1 VVSVVATNSQTV
13 RDEVAALL
21 GIDPDDVDPNADLIA
36 SGLDSIRMMSLS
48 GRWRKQGINVGFAAL
63 AANPTVAAWMDLVA
77 EHAPAEAQGART
89 ALDAGDASGDA
100 TDPFPLAPI
109 QHAFWVGRNNDQQL
123 GGVGAHLYVEFDG
136 AGVDP
141 QRLRTAAAKLA
152 ARHPMLRVEILPDG
166 TQRIGDRA
174 LPVTVYDLRD
184 LDPAAAEA
192 QLEVTRDSK
201 SHQMLHDEVLQLSLS
216 LLPGARTR
224 LHVDMDMQA
233 ADAVSYRN
241 FMADLAVLY
250 RGVELP
256 GLEYTYRDYR
266 ARLTASVPP
275 PSPQDLQWWADR
287 VPDLPDPP
295 ALPLVPLPEQRN
307 PHRSIRLWEVLDV
320 PTRDALFAAAQRRGI
335 TPAMAVGASYAN
347 ALAHWS
353 TESRFLLN
361 LPMFGREPYHPDVDK
376 LVGDFTSSLLLDID
390 LTGADTAAAR
400 ARVVQET
407 LHATAAHSS
416 VSGLDVLRD
425 VSRHRGNQT
434 LATIVYTSALG
445 LGDLFAGDVTDQ
457 FGAPVWTIS
466 QGPQVLIDAQ
476 ATPIAD
482 GLMINWD
489 VRAEAFRPGV
499 AEAMFAYHLAE
510 LRRLAA
516 DDAAWDAPDPPAA
529 SAQQRRVRAELNA
542 STATPS
548 GDVLYT
554 GFLTNAAS
562 APDAPAVFCGAGNLS
577 YGQLRDRVLAVA
589 AALQSRGVCHGE
601 VVAVLGPKSVEQVIA
616 LLAISIAGAAYLPVG
631 VDQPADRAARILR
644 TGGVDF
650 ALICGPDT
658 DHLELP
664 SLTVAD
670 AEIIGDPAQFEPVE
684 VSPSDLAYVLFTSGS
699 TGEPKGVEITHDAA
713 MNTIEFINAHFGIGP
728 ADRCL
733 ALSHLECDLSVIDVF
748 GTMRS
753 GGSMVVVDEE
763 QRRDPDVWVRLIDEH
778 QVSVLHFLT
787 GWVEMLVAAGESG
800 SDGGAGESGPA
811 GGALSSL
818 RVVPTGGDWVRP
830 ELVRALRAASPQ
842 VRFAGLGGATET
854 ATHNTIFEVGFDE
867 DALPSHWT
875 SVPFGVPLTNNCC
888 RVVDARGEDCPDW
901 VPGELWVGGRGIA
914 RGYRGRDDLTADR
927 FVEHDGRRWY
937 RTGDLVRS
945 WPDGTL
951 EFVGRADHRIKIS
964 GFRIELGEVEG
975 ALCRVPGVDAAVAVL
990 VPVEGGHDLLGAVV
1004 RADGDG
1010 LDAGRDKETVAQAIR
1025 TVMAELVPAHMIP
1038 QVLLVADRIP
1048 YAGGK
1053 TDRTAAVRMLK
1064 AAGAPEARG
1073 YRAPSGPLETAM
1085 CAIVGDVLGQ
1095 TGVGADDDF
1104 FALGGDS
1111 VLGTQLVARIRDW
1124 LDTSTVMVADIFA
1137 ARTVAAMAGLFT
1149 ARESGSDRLHL
1160 VSELYLEVA
1169 GMDGA
1174 EVASELARTA
1184 PEPALGN

>member
-1 VVSVVATNSQTV
+1 MVATSSQTV
-13 RDEVAALL
+13 RDEVAELL
-21 GIDPDDVDPNADLIA
+21 GVSPDAVDPDADLIA

-63 AANPTVAAWMDLVA
+63 AANPTVAAWIELVA
-77 EHAPAEAQGART
+77 EHAPDAPAEEPVQEV
-89 ALDAGDASGDA
+89 AGVGEDGD
-100 TDPFPLAPI
+100 TFPLAPI
-109 QHAFWVGRNNDQQL
+109 QHAFWVGRNHDQQL

-141 QRLRTAAAKLA
+141 LRLQTAADKLA

-166 TQRIGDRA
+166 TQRIGDRP

-184 LDPAAAEA
+184 LDEAAAEA
-192 QLEVTRDSK
+192 QLELTRESK

-216 LLPGARTR
+216 LLPGGRTR
-224 LHVDMDMQA
+224 LHVDMDMQC

-241 FMADLAVLY
+241 FMADLAAFY
-250 RGVELP
+250 RGADLP
-256 GLEYTYRDYR
+256 DLGYTYREYR
-266 ARLTASVPP
+266 AQLTATVPP
-275 PSPQDLQWWADR
+275 PSEQDRQWWAER
-287 VPDLPDPP
+287 IPDLPDPP
-295 ALPLVPLPEQRN
+295 ALPLVSLSDQHN

-320 PTRDALFAAAQRRGI
+320 ATRDALFAAAHRRGI

-353 TESRFLLN
+353 TQSRFLLN

-425 VSRHRGNQT
+425 MSRHRGSQT

-445 LGDLFAGDVTDQ
+445 LGDLFAGDVTDH

-476 ATPIAD
+476 ATPLAD

-489 VRAEAFRPGV
+489 VRTEAFRPGV

-510 LRRLAA
+510 LRRLAT
-516 DDAAWDAPDPPAA
+516 DDAAWDATDPPAA
-529 SAQQRRVRAELNA
+529 SEAQREVRARLNA
-542 STATPS
+542 STSTPS
-548 GDVLYT
+548 GDVLHT
-554 GFLTNAAS
+554 GFLANAA
-562 APDAPAVFCGAGNLS
+562 AVPDAPAVFCSAGNLS
-577 YGQLRDRVLAVA
+577 YGELQDKVLAVA

-601 VVAVLGPKSVEQVIA
+601 VVAVLGPKSVEQVVA
-616 LLAISIAGAAYLPVG
+616 LLAISMVGAAYLPVG
-631 VDQPADRAARILR
+631 VDQPADRAARILH

-650 ALICGPDT
+650 ALVCGSGPDHP
-658 DHLELP
+658 DLP
-664 SLTVAD
+664 HLTVAD
-670 AEIIGDPAQFEPVE
+670 AEIIGDPAHFEPVE
-684 VSPSDLAYVLFTSGS
+684 TTPDDLAYVLFTSGS

-713 MNTIEFINAHFGIGP
+713 MNTIEFINDHFDIGP

-733 ALSHLECDLSVIDVF
+733 ALSHLECDLSVIDVY
-748 GTMRS
+748 GTLRS
-753 GGSMVVVDEE
+753 GGSLVVVDEE
-763 QRRDPDVWVRLIDEH
+763 QRREPDVWVKLIDEH

-787 GWVEMLVAAGESG
+787 GWLEMLVA
-800 SDGGAGESGPA
+800 GGAGASDTGAGP
-811 GGALSSL
+811 LSSL

-830 ELVRALRAASPQ
+830 DLVRALRAAAPQ

-854 ATHNTIFEVGFDE
+854 ATHNTIFEVGFGD

-875 SVPFGVPLTNNCC
+875 SVPFGVPLANNCC
-888 RVVDARGEDCPDW
+888 RVVDARGEDCADW

-914 RGYRGRDDLTADR
+914 RGYRGRPDLTAER
-927 FVEHDGRRWY
+927 FVEHGGRRWY

-951 EFVGRADHRIKIS
+951 EFVGRADHRIKVS
-964 GFRIELGEVEG
+964 GFRIELGEVES

-990 VPVEGGHDLLGAVV
+990 VPVEGGHDLLGALV
-1004 RADGDG
+1004 RADQAGGD
-1010 LDAGRDKETVAQAIR
+1010 AEAAAQAIS
-1025 TVMAELVPAHMIP
+1025 TAMAELVPAHMIP
-1038 QVLLVADRIP
+1038 QVLLVADEIP
-1048 YAGGK
+1048 YARGK
-1053 TDRTAAVRMLK
+1053 TDRTAAVRML
-1064 AAGAPEARG
+1064 AALGAPEARG
-1073 YRAPSGPLETAM
+1073 YRAPSGPLETAL
-1085 CAIVGDVLGQ
+1085 CAIVGDVLKQ
-1095 TGVGADDDF
+1095 SGVGADDDF

-1124 LDTSTVMVADIFA
+1124 LDTSTVMVADVFA
-1137 ARTVAAMAGLFT
+1137 ARTVAKMAALLAG
-1149 ARESGSDRLHL
+1149 RESGSDRLQL
-1160 VSELYLEVA
+1160 VSELYLEVI
-1169 GMDGA
+1169 GMDSA
-1174 EVASELARTA
+1174 DVASELARTA
-1184 PEPALGN
+1184 PEPAFGN

>member
-1 VVSVVATNSQTV
+1 MSVVATSSQTV

-21 GIDPDDVDPNADLIA
+21 GISPGDVDPDADLIA

-63 AANPTVAAWMDLVA
+63 AANPTVAAWIDLVA
-77 EHAPAEAQGART
+77 EHAPDALVEAPLVDTAGA
-89 ALDAGDASGDA
+89 GDA

-123 GGVGAHLYVEFDG
+123 GGVSAHLYVEFDG

-166 TQRIGDRA
+166 TQRIGDRP

-192 QLEVTRDSK
+192 QLELTRDTK

-216 LLPGARTR
+216 LLPGGRTR

-241 FMADLAVLY
+241 FMADLAAYY
-250 RGVELP
+250 RGAELP
-256 GLEYTYRDYR
+256 GLGYTYREYR
-266 ARLTASVPP
+266 ARLTASAPP
-275 PSPQDLQWWADR
+275 PSQQDQQWWADR
-287 VPDLPDPP
+287 VPDLPDSP
-295 ALPLVPLPEQRN
+295 ALPLVPLSDQRN
-307 PHRSIRLWEVLDV
+307 PHRSIRLWEILDV

-335 TPAMAVGASYAN
+335 TPAMAVGASYTN

-353 TESRFLLN
+353 TQSRFLLN

-400 ARVVQET
+400 ARVVQEA

-425 VSRHRGNQT
+425 MSRHRGSQT

-489 VRAEAFRPGV
+489 VRVEAFRPGV

-529 SAQQRRVRAELNA
+529 SARQRRVRAELNA

-548 GDVLYT
+548 GDVLHT
-554 GFLTNAAS
+554 GFLANAA
-562 APDAPAVFCGAGNLS
+562 ATPDAPAVFCSAGNLS
-577 YGQLRDRVLAVA
+577 YGQLQDKVLAVA
-589 AALQSRGVCHGE
+589 AALESRGVCHGE

-616 LLAISIAGAAYLPVG
+616 LLAISITGAAYLPVG
-631 VDQPADRAARILR
+631 VDQPADRAARILQ

-658 DHLELP
+658 DHLDLP

-670 AEIIGDPAQFEPVE
+670 AEIIGDPAQFDPVE
-684 VSPSDLAYVLFTSGS
+684 VTPSDLAYVLFTSGS

-713 MNTIEFINAHFGIGP
+713 MNTIEFINDHFGIGP

-763 QRRDPDVWVRLIDEH
+763 QRRDPDVWVKLIDEDR
-778 QVSVLHFLT
+778 VSVLHFLT
-787 GWVEMLVAAGESG
+787 GWLEMLVTAG
-800 SDGGAGESGPA
+800 ASGPA
-811 GGALSSL
+811 GGARPGSLSSL

-830 ELVRALRAASPQ
+830 EMVRALRAASPR

-854 ATHNTIFEVGFDE
+854 AVHNTIFEVGFDQ

-875 SVPFGVPLTNNCC
+875 SVPFGVPLANNCC
-888 RVVDARGEDCPDW
+888 RVVGARGEDCPDW

-914 RGYRGRDDLTADR
+914 RGYRGRPDLTAER

-951 EFVGRADHRIKIS
+951 EFVGRADHRIKVS

-975 ALCRVPGVDAAVAVL
+975 ALRRVPGVDAAVAVL

-1004 RADGDG
+1004 RADQTGN
-1010 LDAGRDKETVAQAIR
+1010 DKEAVAQTIAKA
-1025 TVMAELVPAHMIP
+1025 MAELVPGHMIP

-1048 YAGGK
+1048 YARGK
-1053 TDRTAAVRMLK
+1053 TDRTAAVRML
-1064 AAGAPEARG
+1064 AAVGAPEARG
-1073 YRAPSGPLETAM
+1073 YRAPSGPLETAL
-1085 CAIVGDVLGQ
+1085 CAIVGDVLKQ
-1095 TGVGADDDF
+1095 SGVGVDDDF

-1124 LDTSTVMVADIFA
+1124 LDTSTVMVADVFA
-1137 ARTVAAMAGLFT
+1137 VRTVAAMAALLTG
-1149 ARESGSDRLHL
+1149 REAGSDRLRL

-1169 GMDGA
+1169 GMDGV

-1184 PEPALGN
+1184 PEPAFGN

>member
-1 VVSVVATNSQTV
+1 MSVVATSSQTV

-21 GIDPDDVDPNADLIA
+21 GISPDDVDPHADLIA

-63 AANPTVAAWMDLVA
+63 AANPTVAAWIELVA
-77 EHAPAEAQGART
+77 EHAPEATAEEAVADT
-89 ALDAGDASGDA
+89 AGGGDEGE
-100 TDPFPLAPI
+100 PFPLAPI

-136 AGVDP
+136 ADVDP
-141 QRLRTAAAKLA
+141 QRLQAAAAKLA

-166 TQRIGDRA
+166 TQRIGDRP
-174 LPVTVYDLRD
+174 LPVTIYDLRD
-184 LDPAAAEA
+184 LDEAAAQA
-192 QLEVTRDSK
+192 QLELTRDAK
-201 SHQMLHDEVLQLSLS
+201 SHQMLHDEVLQISLS
-216 LLPGARTR
+216 LLPGGGTR
-224 LHVDMDMQA
+224 LHVDMDMQC

-241 FMADLAVLY
+241 FMADLAALY
-250 RGVELP
+250 RGVDLP
-256 GLEYTYRDYR
+256 ALGYTYREYR
-266 ARLTASVPP
+266 AKLTATVPP
-275 PSPQDLQWWADR
+275 PPEQDRQWWAER

-295 ALPLVPLPEQRN
+295 ALPLVPLSDQRN

-353 TESRFLLN
+353 TQSRFLLN

-390 LTGADTAAAR
+390 LAGADTATAR

-425 VSRHRGNQT
+425 VSRHRGSQT

-489 VRAEAFRPGV
+489 VRIEAFRPGV

-510 LRRLAA
+510 LRRLAT
-516 DDAAWDAPDPPAA
+516 DDAAWDAPDPPAVTE
-529 SAQQRRVRAELNA
+529 QQRRVRAELNA
-542 STATPS
+542 SASTPS
-548 GDVLYT
+548 GDVLHT
-554 GFLTNAAS
+554 GFLANAES
-562 APDAPAVFCGAGNLS
+562 TPDAPAVFCSAGDLT
-577 YGQLRDRVLAVA
+577 YGELRDKVLAVA
-589 AALQSRGVCHGE
+589 AALQSRGVCRGE

-616 LLAISIAGAAYLPVG
+616 LLAISMVGAAYLPVG
-631 VDQPADRAARILR
+631 VDQPADRAARILH

-650 ALICGPDT
+650 ALICGSGPD
-658 DHLELP
+658 HPELP
-664 SLTVAD
+664 HLTVGD
-670 AEIIGDPAQFEPVE
+670 AEIIGDPEHFEPVAVTPE
-684 VSPSDLAYVLFTSGS
+684 DLAYVLFTSGS

-713 MNTIEFINAHFGIGP
+713 MNTIEFINDHFDIGP

-733 ALSHLECDLSVIDVF
+733 ALSHLECDLSVIDVY
-748 GTMRS
+748 GTLRS

-763 QRRDPDVWVRLIDEH
+763 QRRDPDAWVRLIAEH

-787 GWVEMLVAAGESG
+787 GWLEMLVAGASG
-800 SDGGAGESGPA
+800 ASGAGGGP
-811 GGALSSL
+811 LSSV

-842 VRFAGLGGATET
+842 MRFAGLGGATET
-854 ATHNTIFEVGFDE
+854 ATHNTIFEVGFGD
-867 DALPSHWT
+867 DALPAHWT
-875 SVPFGVPLTNNCC
+875 SVPFGVPLPNNCC
-888 RVVDARGEDCPDW
+888 RVVDVRGQDCPDW

-914 RGYRGRDDLTADR
+914 RGYRGRPDLTAER

-951 EFVGRADHRIKIS
+951 EFVGRADHRIKVS

-1004 RADGDG
+1004 RADQAGI
-1010 LDAGRDKETVAQAIR
+1010 DAEAVAQ
-1025 TVMAELVPAHMIP
+1025 VMAELVPAHMIP
-1038 QVLLVADRIP
+1038 QVLLVADEIP
-1048 YAGGK
+1048 YARGK
-1053 TDRTAAVRMLK
+1053 TDRTAVVRML
-1064 AAGAPEARG
+1064 AAVGAPEG
-1073 YRAPSGPLETAM
+1073 SSHRAPSGPLETAL
-1085 CAIVGDVLGQ
+1085 CAIVGDVLRQ
-1095 TGVGADDDF
+1095 SGVGVDDDF

-1124 LDTSTVMVADIFA
+1124 LDTSTVMVADVFA
-1137 ARTVAAMAGLFT
+1137 ARTVAKMAALLTG
-1149 ARESGSDRLHL
+1149 REAGSDRLQL
-1160 VSELYLEVA
+1160 VSELYLEVT
-1169 GMDGA
+1169 GMDNA
-1174 EVASELARTA
+1174 DVASELARTS
-1184 PEPALGN
+1184 PEPAFGN

>member
-1 VVSVVATNSQTV
+1 MV
-13 RDEVAALL
+13 RDEVAELL
-21 GIDPDDVDPNADLIA
+21 GVSPDDVDLHADLIA

-63 AANPTVAAWMDLVA
+63 AANPTVAAWIDLVA
-77 EHAPAEAQGART
+77 ENAPAAPAEEPAPDTAGA
-89 ALDAGDASGDA
+89 DDDGE
-100 TDPFPLAPI
+100 PFPLAPI

-141 QRLRTAAAKLA
+141 ERLRSAAAKLA

-166 TQRIGDRA
+166 TQRIGDRP

-184 LDPAAAEA
+184 LDQAEAEA
-192 QLEVTRDSK
+192 QLELTRESK

-216 LLPGARTR
+216 LLPDGRTR

-241 FMADLAVLY
+241 FMADLAALY
-250 RGVELP
+250 RGVDLP
-256 GLEYTYRDYR
+256 GLGYTYREYR
-266 ARLTASVPP
+266 NRLTASAPP
-275 PSPQDLQWWADR
+275 PSEQDKQWWADR

-295 ALPLVPLPEQRN
+295 ALPLVPLSDQRN
-307 PHRSIRLWEVLDV
+307 PHRSIRLWEILDV

-353 TESRFLLN
+353 TQSRFLLN

-390 LTGADTAAAR
+390 LTGAETAAAR

-416 VSGLDVLRD
+416 VPGLDVLRD
-425 VSRHRGNQT
+425 MSRHRGSQA

-476 ATPIAD
+476 ATPLAD

-489 VRAEAFRPGV
+489 VRTEAFRPGV

-516 DDAAWDAPDPPAA
+516 DDAAWDAADPPAI
-529 SAQQRRVRAELNA
+529 SDEQRRVRAELNA
-542 STATPS
+542 STSTPS
-548 GDVLYT
+548 GDVLHT
-554 GFLTNAAS
+554 GFLANAA
-562 APDAPAVFCGAGNLS
+562 ATPDAPAVFCSAGTLS
-577 YGQLRDRVLAVA
+577 YAQLHDKVLAVA

-616 LLAISIAGAAYLPVG
+616 LLAISMVGAAYLPVG

-658 DHLELP
+658 DHPHLP
-664 SLTVAD
+664 HLTVAD
-670 AEIIGDPAQFEPVE
+670 AEIIGDPAHFEAVE
-684 VSPSDLAYVLFTSGS
+684 VTPDDLAYVLFTSGS

-713 MNTIEFINAHFGIGP
+713 MNTIEFINGHFDIGP

-733 ALSHLECDLSVIDVF
+733 ALSHLECDLSVIDVY
-748 GTMRS
+748 GTLRS
-753 GGSMVVVDEE
+753 GGSMVVIDEE
-763 QRRDPDVWVRLIDEH
+763 HRRNPDVWVRLIREH
-778 QVSVLHFLT
+778 RVTVLHFLT
-787 GWVEMLVAAGESG
+787 GWLEMLAGVGLSP
-800 SDGGAGESGPA
+800 DT
-811 GGALSSL
+811 LSSL

-830 ELVRALRAASPQ
+830 DLVRALRVAAPQ
-842 VRFAGLGGATET
+842 MRFAGLGGATET

-867 DALPSHWT
+867 DALPAHWT

-888 RVVDARGEDCPDW
+888 RVVDVRGEDCPDW

-914 RGYRGRDDLTADR
+914 RGYRGRPDLTAER
-927 FVEHDGRRWY
+927 FVEHNGRRWY

-951 EFVGRADHRIKIS
+951 EFVGRADHRIKVS

-990 VPVEGGHDLLGAVV
+990 VPVDGGHDLLGAVV
-1004 RADGDG
+1004 RADQ
-1010 LDAGRDKETVAQAIR
+1010 AGRDAETVAQAIR
-1025 TVMAELVPAHMIP
+1025 TELAELVPAHMIP
-1038 QVLLVADRIP
+1038 QVLLVADEIP
-1048 YAGGK
+1048 YARGK
-1053 TDRTAAVRMLK
+1053 TDRVAAVRML
-1064 AAGAPEARG
+1064 AAVGAPEARG
-1073 YRAPSGPLETAM
+1073 YRAPSGPLETAL
-1085 CAIVGDVLGQ
+1085 CAIVGDVLRQ
-1095 TGVGADDDF
+1095 SGVGVDDDF

-1137 ARTVAAMAGLFT
+1137 ARTVSALAALLSGREAGT
-1149 ARESGSDRLHL
+1149 DRLQL

-1169 GMDGA
+1169 DMDGA
-1174 EVASELARTA
+1174 DVASELARTA
-1184 PEPALGN
+1184 P

>member
-1 VVSVVATNSQTV
+1 MVATSSQTV
-13 RDEVAALL
+13 RDEVAELL
-21 GIDPDDVDPNADLIA
+21 GVSPDAVDPDADLIA

-63 AANPTVAAWMDLVA
+63 AANPTVAAWIELVA
-77 EHAPAEAQGART
+77 EHAPDAPAEASVPDIA
-89 ALDAGDASGDA
+89 DAEGD
-100 TDPFPLAPI
+100 TFPLAPI
-109 QHAFWVGRNNDQQL
+109 QHAFWVGRNQDQQL

-141 QRLRTAAAKLA
+141 QRLRVAAEKLA

-166 TQRIGDRA
+166 TQRIGDRP
-174 LPVTVYDLRD
+174 LPVTVYELQD
-184 LDPAAAEA
+184 LDEAAAQA
-192 QLEVTRDSK
+192 QLELIRESK

-216 LLPGARTR
+216 LLPGGRTR

-241 FMADLAVLY
+241 FMADLAAFY
-250 RGVELP
+250 RGADLPEL
-256 GLEYTYRDYR
+256 GYTYREYR
-266 ARLTASVPP
+266 ARLTATTPP
-275 PSPQDLQWWADR
+275 PPEPDRQWWADR

-295 ALPLVPLPEQRN
+295 ALPLVPLSDQRN
-307 PHRSIRLWEVLDV
+307 PHRSIRLWETLDV

-347 ALAHWS
+347 ALARWS
-353 TESRFLLN
+353 TQSRFLLN

-425 VSRHRGNQT
+425 VSRHRGSQT

-445 LGDLFAGDVTDQ
+445 LGDLFAGDVTDH

-476 ATPIAD
+476 ATPLAE

-489 VRAEAFRPGV
+489 VRTEAFRPGV

-516 DDAAWDAPDPPAA
+516 DDAAWDAADPPAA
-529 SAQQRRVRAELNA
+529 SESQRRVRAELNA
-542 STATPS
+542 STSTPS
-548 GDVLYT
+548 GDVLHS
-554 GFLTNAAS
+554 GFLANAA
-562 APDAPAVFCGAGNLS
+562 ATPNAPAVFCGAGNLS
-577 YGQLRDRVLAVA
+577 YGELHDRVLAVA
-589 AALQSRGVCHGE
+589 GALQSRGVCRGE
-601 VVAVLGPKSVEQVIA
+601 VVAVLGPKSVEQVVA
-616 LLAISIAGAAYLPVG
+616 LLAISMVGAAYLPVG
-631 VDQPADRAARILR
+631 VDQPADRAARILH

-650 ALICGPDT
+650 ALVCGSGPDHP
-658 DHLELP
+658 DLP
-664 SLTVAD
+664 HLTVTD
-670 AEIIGDPAQFEPVE
+670 AEIIGDPAHFEPVATT
-684 VSPSDLAYVLFTSGS
+684 PDDLAYVLFTSGS

-713 MNTIEFINAHFGIGP
+713 MNTIEFINDHFDIGP
-728 ADRCL
+728 TDRCL
-733 ALSHLECDLSVIDVF
+733 ALSHLECDLSVIDVY
-748 GTMRS
+748 GTLRS
-753 GGSMVVVDEE
+753 GGSLVIVDEE
-763 QRRDPDVWVRLIDEH
+763 QRRDPDVWVKLIDEH
-778 QVSVLHFLT
+778 QVTVLHFLT
-787 GWVEMLVAAGESG
+787 GWLEMLVA
-800 SDGGAGESGPA
+800 GGAGASDTAAGP
-811 GGALSSL
+811 LSSL

-830 ELVRALRAASPQ
+830 DLVRALRAAAPR

-854 ATHNTIFEVGFDE
+854 ATHNTIFEVGFDD
-867 DALPSHWT
+867 DALPSNWT

-888 RVVDARGEDCPDW
+888 RVVDARGADCPDW

-914 RGYRGRDDLTADR
+914 RGYRGRPDLTAER
-927 FVEHDGRRWY
+927 FVEHDGLRWY

-951 EFVGRADHRIKIS
+951 EFVGRADHRIKVS

-1004 RADGDG
+1004 RTDQPGGDAEAAASAISTA
-1010 LDAGRDKETVAQAIR
+1010 LAQ
-1025 TVMAELVPAHMIP
+1025 LVPAHMIP
-1038 QVLLVADRIP
+1038 QVLLVADEIP
-1048 YAGGK
+1048 YARGK
-1053 TDRTAAVRMLK
+1053 TDRAAAVRML
-1064 AAGAPEARG
+1064 AALGAPESRG
-1073 YRAPSGPLETAM
+1073 YRAPSDPLETAL
-1085 CAIVGDVLGQ
+1085 CALVGDVLGQ
-1095 TGVGADDDF
+1095 SGVGVDDDF

-1124 LDTSTVMVADIFA
+1124 LDTSTVMVADVFA
-1137 ARTVAAMAGLFT
+1137 ARTVAKMAALLVG
-1149 ARESGSDRLHL
+1149 RESGSDRLQL
-1160 VSELYLEVA
+1160 VSELYLEVT
-1169 GMDGA
+1169 GMDSA
-1174 EVASELARTA
+1174 DVASELARTS
-1184 PEPALGN
+1184 PEPAFGN

>member
-1 VVSVVATNSQTV
+1 MVSVVATSAQTV
-13 RDEVAALL
+13 RDEVAELL
-21 GIDPDDVDPNADLIA
+21 GVSPDAVDPDADLIA

-63 AANPTVAAWMDLVA
+63 AANPTVTAWIDLVA
-77 EHAPAEAQGART
+77 QHAPGAPAPDTAREAVQ
-89 ALDAGDASGDA
+89 AGDDGE
-100 TDPFPLAPI
+100 TFPLAPI
-109 QHAFWVGRNNDQQL
+109 QHAFWVGRNQDQQL

-141 QRLRTAAAKLA
+141 RRLQDAAAKLA
-152 ARHPMLRVEILPDG
+152 TRHPMLRVEILPDG
-166 TQRIGDRA
+166 TQRIGDRP

-184 LDPAAAEA
+184 LDEAAAQA
-192 QLEVTRDSK
+192 QLELTRESK

-216 LLPGARTR
+216 LLPGGRTR
-224 LHVDMDMQA
+224 LHVDMDMQC

-241 FMADLAVLY
+241 FMADLAALY
-250 RGVELP
+250 RGADLP
-256 GLEYTYRDYR
+256 GLGYTYREYR
-266 ARLTASVPP
+266 AQLAATMPP
-275 PSPQDLQWWADR
+275 PSEQDRQWWAER

-295 ALPLVPLPEQRN
+295 ALPLVPLSDQRN

-353 TESRFLLN
+353 TQSRFLLN

-390 LTGADTAAAR
+390 LTGADTAAQR

-425 VSRHRGNQT
+425 MSRHRGSQT

-489 VRAEAFRPGV
+489 VRIEAFRPGV
-499 AEAMFAYHLAE
+499 AEAMFAYHLDE

-516 DDAAWDAPDPPAA
+516 DDAAWDAADPPAA
-529 SAQQRRVRAELNA
+529 SEQQRRVRAELNS
-542 STATPS
+542 STSEPS
-548 GDVLYT
+548 GDVLHT
-554 GFLTNAAS
+554 GFLANAA
-562 APDAPAVFCGAGNLS
+562 AHPDAPAVFSNAGNLS
-577 YGQLRDRVLAVA
+577 YGELREKVLAVA
-589 AALQSRGVCHGE
+589 AALQSRGVCRGE

-616 LLAISIAGAAYLPVG
+616 LLAISMVGAAYLPVG
-631 VDQPADRAARILR
+631 VDQPADRAARILH

-650 ALICGPDT
+650 ALICGSGPD
-658 DHLELP
+658 HPELP
-664 SLTVAD
+664 HLTVAD
-670 AEIIGDPAQFEPVE
+670 AEIIGDPAHFESVE
-684 VSPSDLAYVLFTSGS
+684 VAPSDLAYVLFTSGS

-713 MNTIEFINAHFGIGP
+713 MNTIEFINEHFEIGP

-733 ALSHLECDLSVIDVF
+733 ALSHLECDLSVIDIY
-748 GTMRS
+748 GTLRS
-753 GGSMVVVDEE
+753 GGSMVVVDE
-763 QRRDPDVWVRLIDEH
+763 QHRRDPDVWVRLIDEH
-778 QVSVLHFLT
+778 QVTVLHFLT
-787 GWVEMLVAAGESG
+787 GWLEMLVSA
-800 SDGGAGESGPA
+800 GGAGSA
-811 GGALSSL
+811 ADGGSLSSL

-830 ELVRALRAASPQ
+830 ELVRTLRAASPR

-854 ATHNTIFEVGFDE
+854 ATHNTIFEVGFGD
-867 DALPSHWT
+867 DALPPHWT
-875 SVPFGVPLTNNCC
+875 SVPFGVPLANNCC
-888 RVVDARGEDCPDW
+888 RVVDVRGEDCPDW

-914 RGYRGRDDLTADR
+914 RGYRGRPDLTAER
-927 FVEHDGRRWY
+927 FVEYDGRRWY

-951 EFVGRADHRIKIS
+951 EFVGRADHRIKVS

-975 ALCRVPGVDAAVAVL
+975 ALCRVSGVDAAVAVL
-990 VPVEGGHDLLGAVV
+990 VPVDGGHDLLGAVV
-1004 RADGDG
+1004 RPDRN
-1010 LDAGRDKETVAQAIR
+1010 GRDADLDEESVVSAL
-1025 TVMAELVPAHMIP
+1025 AELVPAHMIP
-1038 QVLLVADRIP
+1038 QVLLVADEIP
-1048 YAGGK
+1048 YARGK
-1053 TDRTAAVRMLK
+1053 TDRTAVVRMLS
-1064 AAGAPEARG
+1064 AVGAPEARG
-1073 YRAPSGPLETAM
+1073 YRAPSDPLETAL

-1095 TGVGADDDF
+1095 SGVGVDDDF

-1124 LDTSTVMVADIFA
+1124 LDTSTVMVADVFA
-1137 ARTVAAMAGLFT
+1137 ARTVAQMAALLAG
-1149 ARESGSDRLHL
+1149 REAGSDRLQL
-1160 VSELYLEVA
+1160 VSELYLEVT
-1169 GMDGA
+1169 GMDSA
-1174 EVASELARTA
+1174 DVTSELARTT